1 MDIKPE
7 ELAANGYQ
15 LNAQMEH
22 NNIVPFI
29 GLYLKK
35 KTTVTICYNLFLIS
49 LAVILGFWIYVA
61 MTKYGYE
68 ISTCLN
74 YLSYGI
80 ALSFVLIPL
89 HEFLHVKA
97 YQWQGAKHTAYVVK
111 LKKLYFLAVADKFVA
126 NKKEFTKVA
135 LAPLVIISLLGV
147 LVLFF
152 TSIIWSVGILGLLLT
167 HALLSAGDISLV
179 SYFQYY
185 ASAEVVTYDDTTLQI
200 SYFYHK
206 PLSV

>member
-7 ELAANGYQ
+7 DLAANGYQ

-35 KTTVTICYNLFLIS
+35 KTTVTICYNLFLIG
-49 LAVILGFWIYVA
+49 LATILGFWIYVA

-80 ALSFVLIPL
+80 ALSFALIPL

-97 YQWQGAKHTAYVVK
+97 
-111 LKKLYFLAVADKFVA
+111 
-126 NKKEFTKVA
+126 
-135 LAPLVIISLLGV
+135 
-147 LVLFF
+147 
-152 TSIIWSVGILGLLLT
+152 
-167 HALLSAGDISLV
+167 
-179 SYFQYY
+179 
-185 ASAEVVTYDDTTLQI
+185 
-200 SYFYHK
+200 
-206 PLSV
+206 